1 MRAACEILDCNDWKI
16 EKVVAL
22 TGDRIQS
29 IQRKKFG
36 KIYRLTVYI
45 ILNFLLKI
53 NSSEFICLYSLCI
66 LIGTNKFTGED
77 FNGKAILWNRKY
89 AILESN
95 TNGIEDIKG
104 KTTQK
109 S

>member
-1 MRAACEILDCNDWKI
+1 MRAACEILECNDWKI

-29 IQRKKFG
+29 IERKKFG
-36 KIYRLTVYI
+36 KIYRLTVHI
-45 ILNFLLKI
+45 ILNFLLKVK
-53 NSSEFICLYSLCI
+53 SSEFICLYSLCI
-66 LIGTNKFTGED
+66 LIGTNKFTGKD

-104 KTTQK
+104 KTNHK